1 MIRQFVAQTRQQI
14 RLPSLFSCYLA
25 AISVSGVLLLIWCA
39 QQVWQADYRLDFC
52 LLLSL
57 AILTAFTTST
67 VKVGDSS
74 ITYAVDPIISFAA
87 IPTFGA
93 SAAIVIKTLVTI
105 STWLIKRKN
114 PQTWK
119 KNWQQLAFNS
129 GMHAIATFAAAS
141 VFMIA
146 RGWAGDDTLAMQVLP
161 WIPAALVYD
170 QVNLWLLIGVLRLQ
184 QGATLH
190 FREIWREEIWATQLF
205 VITYAVGGGLLAF
218 AIQHY
223 DRLGIVI
230 FFLPILLSAYA
241 FRLYVNQ
248 MQSHMENLE
257 QIVASRTQELAKR
270 TTQLEEADRQ
280 KDSFLAILTHDMMT
294 PLSSIRYCADLI
306 RTDIKVSDEN
316 QRLAELIMRSQ
327 ETLFHMVRNIL
338 DIEKVVSGA
347 SLSVNKQSCDLYS
360 LLHEIAETLLVQ
372 AKTMQISFCSEI
384 AENLPDI
391 NADPIQMERIVTN
404 LLSNA
409 LKYTTAGGKV
419 WLRGLVREKE
429 VVISVEDTGY
439 GIEPDEISTIFEHFR
454 RSNRHKDKAIGSGL
468 GLAITRA
475 LVEEHGGVIEVES
488 QVGVGSKFTVK
499 LPITE

>member
-1 MIRQFVAQTRQQI
+1 M
-14 RLPSLFSCYLA
+14 
-25 AISVSGVLLLIWCA
+25 LLWCA

-52 LLLSL
+52 LLLIL

-74 ITYAVDPIISFAA
+74 ITYAVDPIVSFAA

-105 STWLIKRKN
+105 STWLIKRRN

-119 KNWQQLAFNS
+119 KNWQQLVFNS
-129 GMHAIATFAAAS
+129 GMHAIATFAAA
-141 VFMIA
+141 VIFWA
-146 RGWAGDDTLAMQVLP
+146 TRGWFGDDTLALQILP

-184 QGATLH
+184 QGATIH

-218 AIQHY
+218 AIQRY

-241 FRLYVNQ
+241 FRLYVRQ
-248 MQSHMENLE
+248 MQAHMDNLE
-257 QIVASRTQELAKR
+257 QIVTTRTQELAKR
-270 TTQLEEADRQ
+270 SEQLEDANRQ

-306 RTDIKVSDEN
+306 RTDSEINEEN

-347 SLSVNKQSCDLYS
+347 SLSVNKLSCDLNS
-360 LLHEIAETLLVQ
+360 LLHEIAETLSVQ
-372 AKTMQISFCSEI
+372 ANSMQISFFSEI
-384 AENLPDI
+384 AEDLPSVT
-391 NADPIQMERIVTN
+391 ADPIQMERIVTN

-419 WLRGLVREKE
+419 WLRAGVKE
-429 VVISVEDTGY
+429 NEVFISVEDTGY
-439 GIEPDEISTIFEHFR
+439 GIESEELLSIFEHFR
-454 RSNRHKDKAIGSGL
+454 RGTRHKDKAIGSGL
-468 GLAITRA
+468 GLAITKA
-475 LVEEHGGVIEVES
+475 LVEEHDGVIEVES
-488 QVGVGSKFTVK
+488 HVGVGSKFTVK
-499 LPITE
+499 LPIID